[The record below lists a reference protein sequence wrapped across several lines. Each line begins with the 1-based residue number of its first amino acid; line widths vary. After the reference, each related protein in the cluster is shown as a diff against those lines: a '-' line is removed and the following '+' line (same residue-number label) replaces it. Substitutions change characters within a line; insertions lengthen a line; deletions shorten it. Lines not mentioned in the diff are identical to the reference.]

1 MSARTLRPTPTTA
14 SRPLTPEAV
23 RAHGRT
29 VCGASVI
36 HTCRICALLNKSS
49 ESTQPSLAPAAT
61 FTILRWTSMMATLSP
76 CFKVVTVPLFCEIWL
91 RTVSVCGAT

>member
-36 HTCRICALLNKSS
+36 HTCRICALLNRVFLD
-49 ESTQPSLAPAAT
+49 E
-61 FTILRWTSMMATLSP
+61 LR
-76 CFKVVTVPLFCEIWL
+76 L
-91 RTVSVCGAT
+91 RIGLERMPYNASDRNRNKPHLRIFGQSHAWRQDGRVSVFRHD